1 MNISDRLRRTRK
13 MSHMTLKDV
22 SLKTGLSISFLSDIE
37 RGRTKPSLE
46 TVYKLAECYGISVH
60 GLIPEGKVKD
70 TYPLELQETIR
81 KHSIP
86 QETAELM
93 FQVRFRSDKKFDSSE
108 DWENLYYSLRT
119 FLKD

>member
-1 MNISDRLRRTRK
+1 MNISNNLRRARK
-13 MSHMTLKDV
+13 ISQMTLKDV
-22 SLKTGLSISFLSDIE
+22 KETTGLSISFLSDIE
-37 RGRTKPSLE
+37 RGRTNPSLE
-46 TVYKLAECYGISVH
+46 TVYKLADCYEISVH
-60 GLIPEGKVKD
+60 DLIPDGNIGNNF
-70 TYPLELQETIR
+70 PLELQETIE

-86 QETAELM
+86 LETAELM